1 MPRTELKTSPE
12 LSIKLDDP
20 VASHYPGE
28 TVTGE
33 IIRRIHTVS
42 TRAWITIRLYGRTKS
57 KLTIRRNNGNN
68 TTTHHYR
75 GRFNLFGPG
84 EICQKVYDGP
94 VHIPPGGGPQTWR
107 FALII
112 PTGPSP
118 RSVKMENLQDR
129 SFLPLNDADIAAS
142 SLPPTFAFE
151 SAGWRERFHCFVE
164 YYLEAE
170 FRQENSSHIAKAAV
184 PIPIPTA
191 SIPYPFEKFDLNT
204 RKYPGCIKSQ
214 RLIPGMEN
222 AELSFR
228 QKTQKLFGSSKVP
241 QFSFSVQ
248 VDYPTTIQMQ
258 NPNPISFKI
267 RIVPDRARTS
277 DVILDVPQTI
287 KLTSL
292 SMEIEATTSIICD
305 ATFSARTANATE
317 KHNFANRVPLLGNRS
332 PITISPDPDAKALD
346 LGALLELSLHPQH
359 ASVGGRALPQFGRLY
374 PSFVTYNIKH
384 SHRLRWQLILE
395 AAGESAKFTG
405 EQAVSILA
413 AS

>member
-1 MPRTELKTSPE
+1 MPRTGLQTSPE
-12 LSIKLDDP
+12 LSIKLDGP

-28 TVTGE
+28 TLTGE

-57 KLTIRRNNGNN
+57 KLTIRRNNGSS

-75 GRFNLFGPG
+75 GRFNLFAPD
-84 EICQKVYDGP
+84 EICQKVHDGP

-107 FALII
+107 FALIV
-112 PTGPSP
+112 PTAPSP
-118 RSVKMENLQDR
+118 RSVKMGNIQGR

-142 SLPPTFAFE
+142 SLPSTFAFE
-151 SAGWRERFHCFVE
+151 TARWRERFHCFVE

-170 FRQENSSHIAKAAV
+170 FRQENSSHITKAIV
-184 PIPIPTA
+184 PIPIQTA

-204 RKYPGCIKSQ
+204 RKYSACFKTQ

-222 AELSFR
+222 TELSFG
-228 QKTQKLFGSSKVP
+228 QTMQKLFGSSKVP
-241 QFSFSVQ
+241 QFGFSVQ
-248 VDYPTTIQMQ
+248 VDYPTIIQMQ

-267 RIVPDRARTS
+267 RIIPDRIRTS
-277 DVILDVPQTI
+277 NVILDVPQTI
-287 KLTSL
+287 RLTSL
-292 SMEIEATTSIICD
+292 SMEIQATTSIICD
-305 ATFSARTANATE
+305 ATFSSRTASATE
-317 KHNFANRVPLLGNRS
+317 KYNFAGQGTILGGS

-359 ASVGGRALPQFGRLY
+359 ANARGRALHRFGQLY

-395 AAGESAKFTG
+395 AAGESEKFTG